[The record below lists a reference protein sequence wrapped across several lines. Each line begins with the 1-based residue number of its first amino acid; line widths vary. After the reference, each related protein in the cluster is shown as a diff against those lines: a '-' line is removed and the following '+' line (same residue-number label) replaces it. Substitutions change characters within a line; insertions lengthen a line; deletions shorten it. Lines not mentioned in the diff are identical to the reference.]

1 MLSKIARSALVL
13 PLVLQLGCYNT
24 YNVTLEELAKATEGG
39 VNNAVKMDTAQGEP
53 VVVSENTKIGV
64 TDKNGVYHA
73 VSPFNFTLSSRQLVA
88 PDEDLLLGV
97 DEIETGNV
105 KLVSGTKTALLV
117 GLGVLVL
124 GAAGT
129 AIVVTAPEKKGFG
142 Q

>member
-1 MLSKIARSALVL
+1 MLHSIVRTALVL
-13 PLVLQLGCYNT
+13 PVVFQLGCYNT
-24 YNVTLEELAKATEGG
+24 YSVNLEELGKATEGG
-39 VNNAVKMDTAQGEP
+39 QNNAVRMATAEGEE

-64 TDKNGVYHA
+64 TDKGGDYHA
-73 VSPFNFTLSSRQLVA
+73 ISPFNFTLSSRQLVA

-117 GLGVLVL
+117 TIGVLVL
-124 GAAGT
+124 AGAGAGIALT
-129 AIVVTAPEKKGFG
+129 ADERKEFG

>member
-1 MLSKIARSALVL
+1 MLLKIARSALVI
-13 PLVLQLGCYNT
+13 PLMVQLGCYNT
-24 YNVTLEELAKATEGG
+24 YNVTLEELGKATEGG
-39 VNNAVKMDTAQGEP
+39 VNNAVKMATAQGEE

-64 TDKNGVYHA
+64 TDKNGTYHA

-124 GAAGT
+124 AAAGT
-129 AIVVTAPEKKGFG
+129 AIVITAPEKKEFG